1 MKGSTM
7 RTKTDLLGDLRG
19 MLRDV
24 FAAKASGMAYPR
36 VARAH
41 GYVDGYMRALLETE
55 LVTRQ
60 ELLEVVASERERAMG
75 PAMREA
81 LTDPALDRRM
91 PDGAAA

>member
-1 MKGSTM
+1 M
-7 RTKTDLLGDLRG
+7 RTKTDLLVDLRV

-41 GYVDGYMRALLETE
+41 GYVDGSMRALLEAE
-55 LVTRQ
+55 LVSRH

-75 PAMREA
+75 PAMHEIV
-81 LTDPALDRRM
+81 DPSLDARM
-91 PDGAAA
+91 PGETGAAA